1 MNHGNGSTMVPDEE
15 FWDAR
20 YAERDRIWS
29 GNPNA
34 TLVREVGD
42 RAPGTALELGCGEG
56 ADAIWLATQGWRVT
70 AVDVSG
76 VALGRA
82 AEQAAA
88 AGVADRIDWQ
98 RRDLSL
104 SFPEGSYDLVSAQFL
119 HNPGEVLRE
128 RILRTAVAAVAPGG
142 VLLIVGH
149 AGPPPWQH
157 GHDHDHGHGHGHP
170 VDEFPTTDEVLA
182 ALELP
187 ADAWE
192 VQLSE
197 EFTRMQDGPDGQ
209 PLERIDTA
217 LKVRRRH

>member
-1 MNHGNGSTMVPDEE
+1 MNHGNGSATVPDEE

-34 TLVREVGD
+34 VLLREVHD

-56 ADAIWLATQGWRVT
+56 ADAIWLATAGWRVT

-88 AGVADRIDWQ
+88 VGVADRIDWQ
-98 RRDLSL
+98 RRDLAV
-104 SFPEGSYDLVSAQFL
+104 SFPEGSFDLVSAQFL
-119 HNPGEVLRE
+119 HHPGEIFRE
-128 RILRTAVAAVAPGG
+128 GILRTAVAAVAPGG

-149 AGPPPWQH
+149 AGPPPWEH
-157 GHDHDHGHGHGHP
+157 NHDHTHDPAHP
-170 VDEFPTTDEVLA
+170 VEQFPTTQEVLT
-182 ALELP
+182 ALALP
-187 ADAWE
+187 PEEWE

-197 EFTRMQDGPDGQ
+197 EFARVQSGPDGQ
-209 PLERIDTA
+209 PVERIDAA
-217 LKVRRRH
+217 LKVRRRG

>member
-1 MNHGNGSTMVPDEE
+1 MNHGNGSTTVPDEE

-20 YAERDRIWS
+20 YAEGDRIWS

-56 ADAIWLATQGWRVT
+56 ADAIWLAAQGWRVT

-119 HNPGEVLRE
+119 HNPGEVFRD
-128 RILRTAVAAVAPGG
+128 RILRRAAAAVAPGG

-157 GHDHDHGHGHGHP
+157 GHDHDQDHGHGHP

-182 ALELP
+182 ALALP

-197 EFTRMQDGPDGQ
+197 EYTRVQNGPDGQ
-209 PLERIDTA
+209 PLERTDAA
-217 LKVRRRH
+217 LKVRRHS

>member
-76 VALGRA
+76 VALG
-82 AEQAAA
+82 
-88 AGVADRIDWQ
+88 
-98 RRDLSL
+98 
-104 SFPEGSYDLVSAQFL
+104 
-119 HNPGEVLRE
+119 
-128 RILRTAVAAVAPGG
+128 
-142 VLLIVGH
+142 
-149 AGPPPWQH
+149 
-157 GHDHDHGHGHGHP
+157 
-170 VDEFPTTDEVLA
+170 
-182 ALELP
+182 
-187 ADAWE
+187 
-192 VQLSE
+192 
-197 EFTRMQDGPDGQ
+197 
-209 PLERIDTA
+209 
-217 LKVRRRH
+217 